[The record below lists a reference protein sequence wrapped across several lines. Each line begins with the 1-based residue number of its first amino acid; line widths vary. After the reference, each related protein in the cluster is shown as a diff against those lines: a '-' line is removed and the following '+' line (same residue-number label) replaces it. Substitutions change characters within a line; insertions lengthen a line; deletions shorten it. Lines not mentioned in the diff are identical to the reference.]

1 MEPEYQGLNYVSD
14 NPAPAQPAKK
24 NWKKKV
30 IWLLVIL
37 VVIAVGYYGY
47 KYYQARRMADPVY
60 REAQTAKLIKG
71 VTDKVGKLMIL
82 PKGETPTVA
91 TITDIDKLKAD
102 QPFYNDAQNGDQ
114 LLVYPSV
121 RRAIIYSPSRNIIVN
136 SGPVYV
142 QDDQK
147 PASEPVSTA
156 TSKPTAK
163 KK

>member
-14 NPAPAQPAKK
+14 NPVPTQPVKK
-24 NWKKKV
+24 GWKKKV
-30 IWLLVIL
+30 IWLIVIL
-37 VVIAVGYYGY
+37 VVVTAGYYGY

-71 VTDKVGKLMIL
+71 VTDRVGKLMVL
-82 PKGETPTVA
+82 PKGEVPTVA
-91 TITDIDKLKAD
+91 TITDVDKLKAD

-114 LLVYPSV
+114 LLVYASA
-121 RRAIIYSPSRNIIVN
+121 RRAIIYSPGRNIIVN

-142 QDDQK
+142 QDSQK
-147 PASEPVSTA
+147 PASEPVSADA
-156 TSKPTAK
+156 TKSTAK